1 MKEQIKD
8 KNTAIM
14 DAALKLFTERGFH
27 GTSTAQISKDAGVAT
42 GTLFNYFPTKEDLIN
57 SLYFEVKGELSQA
70 MGKDIEAEGTFQDKL
85 RKIWSNLVKWGV
97 DNPEEFL
104 FVGQFCSSPY
114 ITKFTRDEVMKEYVF
129 LHKLVDEGIKTEE
142 IRDFSA
148 ELVIAMFYQG
158 SRAVVNFILDSDP
171 SLDENKIIED
181 GFQII
186 WRGLGSDIN
195 WEEVREKII
204 PDLICK
210 IESHQKRE

>member
-8 KNTAIM
+8 KRTAIL

-57 SLYFEVKGELSQA
+57 SLYFDVKGDLSQA
-70 MGKDIEAEGTFQDKL
+70 MGKDIEAESTFQDKL

-97 DNPEEFL
+97 DNQDEFL

-114 ITKFTRDEVMKEYVF
+114 ITKFTREEVMKEYIF
-129 LHKLVDEGIKTEE
+129 LHKLVDEGIKKGE

-148 ELVIAMFYQG
+148 ELTIAMFYQG
-158 SRAVVNFILDSDP
+158 SRAVVNLILDSDP
-171 SLDENKIIED
+171 SQDENKIIED

-186 WRGLGSDIN
+186 WRGLAKN
-195 WEEVREKII
+195 
-204 PDLICK
+204 
-210 IESHQKRE
+210 